1 MRPRFFL
8 TLGVWVQDNFV
19 SHTMKVDEQ
28 ANLDR
33 INEQKRKSD
42 VTNPLEPLIVNL
54 LKGFLDDADLSAKLQ
69 RLYRVSMLLSLLF
82 TRTTTSNNK
91 STSKQSG

>member
-69 RLYRVSMLLSLLF
+69 KLYRVSIPLS
-82 TRTTTSNNK
+82 
-91 STSKQSG
+91 

>member
-1 MRPRFFL
+1 
-8 TLGVWVQDNFV
+8 
-19 SHTMKVDEQ
+19 MKVDEQ

-69 RLYRVSMLLSLLF
+69 KLYRVSIPLSLPQMSLLD
-82 TRTTTSNNK
+82 
-91 STSKQSG
+91 